1 MEKNNT
7 VDKNKPLE
15 KSRLGRGLSSL
26 IPPIAKAPTVSPS
39 ASPPPSPEPAPATSP
54 SSDSGVQQI
63 ALDAITANTYQPR
76 TEFDE
81 SALRDLTESVSLHG
95 ILQPVMVR
103 PRGKG
108 RYELVAGERR
118 FRAAREAGLTQ
129 IPAIVREM
137 TDEDSL
143 IVALI
148 ENIQREDLNAMEAAR
163 GYRQLLDQFGITQ
176 LELARQIGKSPSTV
190 GYALSLLRL
199 PLEMQE
205 GIAEGRISM
214 DHGKVL
220 LSVAS
225 PERRASLYTDMLAE
239 GLSVVASRRRASE
252 EPVLFAPAAFL
263 TTALSP
269 ASEEPEEDIHLKAI
283 EDRLRSALGLRVAI
297 RNGRSGHGTVTINFS
312 SFDELET
319 IIDRIAE

>member
-1 MEKNNT
+1 ME
-7 VDKNKPLE
+7 KNKPLE

-26 IPPIAKAPTVSPS
+26 IPPSGKAPAVPSPVSPQ
-39 ASPPPSPEPAPATSP
+39 PSSEPAPAVLTT
-54 SSDSGVQQI
+54 DGGVQQI

-81 SALRDLTESVSLHG
+81 TALRDLTESVTLHG

-129 IPAIVREM
+129 IPAVVREM

-176 LELARQIGKSPSTV
+176 VELARQIGKSPSTV
-190 GYALSLLRL
+190 AYSLSLLRL
-199 PLEMQE
+199 PQEMQN
-205 GIAEGRISM
+205 GISQGKIGL

-225 PERRASLYTDMLAE
+225 SDRRAALYEAMITQDLTIA
-239 GLSVVASRRRASE
+239 ASRRWVLEDGAMPASPARSTPVSSE
-252 EPVLFAPAAFL
+252 ETAAPD
-263 TTALSP
+263 
-269 ASEEPEEDIHLKAI
+269 EDIHLKAI

-297 RNGRSGHGTVTINFS
+297 RNAANGQGTVTIKFS
-312 SFDELET
+312 SFDDLET
-319 IIDRIAE
+319 VIDRIVG